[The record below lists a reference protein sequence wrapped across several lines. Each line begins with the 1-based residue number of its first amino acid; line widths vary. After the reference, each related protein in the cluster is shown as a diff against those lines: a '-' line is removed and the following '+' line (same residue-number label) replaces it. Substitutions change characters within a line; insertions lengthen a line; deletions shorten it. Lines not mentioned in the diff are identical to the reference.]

1 MSGNFKFLNINKGA
15 KKIQKINDITA
26 INIGS
31 GKEKKA
37 KPKKNNVR
45 KINKG
50 CLYLKSMS
58 LSSNIPI
65 KQIIKA
71 KELK

>member
-1 MSGNFKFLNINKGA
+1 MSGNFKFLHINIGA
-15 KKIQKINDITA
+15 KKIQKKNDITA

-37 KPKKNNVR
+37 KHKKNNVR

-50 CLYLKSMS
+50 CC
-58 LSSNIPI
+58 I
-65 KQIIKA
+65 
-71 KELK
+71 

>member
-1 MSGNFKFLNINKGA
+1 MSGNFKFLYINMGA
-15 KKIQKINDITA
+15 KKTQKINDITA
-26 INIGS
+26 INIGP

-37 KPKKNNVR
+37 KPKKNNVK

-50 CLYLKSMS
+50 FLYLKSIS

-65 KQIIKA
+65 KHIIKA